1 MYSNPMT
8 TLSLKNHFFWHNKN
22 LIKVRFNNNLSSQT
36 LFHKALAEGVFSWR
50 DFLEI
55 LFIFLAGLEFMPKNT

>member
-36 LFHKALAEGVFSWR
+36 LLHKGLVE
-50 DFLEI
+50 
-55 LFIFLAGLEFMPKNT
+55 LFIFQMDSLETLFVFLAALKFIP